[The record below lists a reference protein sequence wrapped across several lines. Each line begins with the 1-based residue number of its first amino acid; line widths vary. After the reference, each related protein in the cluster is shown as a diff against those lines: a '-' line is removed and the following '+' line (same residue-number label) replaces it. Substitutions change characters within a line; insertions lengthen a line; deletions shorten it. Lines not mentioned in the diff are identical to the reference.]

1 MWVSLV
7 WVCPCPQLLGP
18 QGLGNICLLYRYTTY
33 LDKISIETLIEIVMA
48 TAVHVGGVRILSV
61 GRGESFV
68 LSTDEVVTSAVALTP
83 KVDVVK
89 GSTSVRVAHFTP
101 TLIPCM
107 SCRTHHTESL
117 SLESDHPWK
126 LSQSQ
131 LKL

>member
-18 QGLGNICLLYRYTTY
+18 QGLGNIICLLFRYTTY
-33 LDKISIETLIEIVMA
+33 LDKISIETLVEIVMA

-61 GRGESFV
+61 GRRESFV

-101 TLIPCM
+101 TLIPCLVGHT
-107 SCRTHHTESL
+107 THSL
-117 SLESDHPWK
+117 FH
-126 LSQSQ
+126 
-131 LKL
+131 